1 LSHAETVRVF
11 QRACVRGGIKLL
23 YSEGFNPRP
32 KLSLPLPK
40 SVGIEVDNDL
50 LCFQMQINT
59 TAQEHTSCGPLTES
73 ISNFPASA
81 IARLSEQLP
90 PGFELLSVR
99 TAKTNTPVQPC
110 QAAYLLEIRKENID
124 ERLKS
129 RIKYLLDSKNL
140 NFQRRINSEN
150 SRFKNIDV
158 RPYLKSIELN
168 DAGVTVECKISTAGT
183 IRVDEI
189 LELLELDY
197 SILTAPIRRTSVQW
211 LINES

>member
-1 LSHAETVRVF
+1 MSHAETVRVF
-11 QRACVRGGIKLL
+11 QRACARGGINLL

-50 LCFQMQINT
+50 LCFQTQINT
-59 TAQEHTSCGPLTES
+59 AAKDVCKTVKTL
-73 ISNFPASA
+73 
-81 IARLSEQLP
+81 LSGQLP
-90 PGFELLSVR
+90 DGFELPSVR

-197 SILTAPIRRTSVQW
+197 SILTTPIRRTSVQW